1 MAKRKK
7 QNKQS
12 LVILIVLCLGVLA
25 TLTIFLPALVT
36 GSGDNKVFYSGLDVT
51 FGKTLADLGVLA
63 KGKIPFS
70 ILALL
75 AYLLPIIGGTIVLFA
90 PKKNKILKPIA
101 MLLFLASAVL
111 LFLLPEYIKMVSES
125 GLFGNSAATNLGG
138 SLTWG
143 SIMGAIF
150 SILGLFGTGYLLV
163 K

>member
-1 MAKRKK
+1 
-7 QNKQS
+7 
-12 LVILIVLCLGVLA
+12 
-25 TLTIFLPALVT
+25 
-36 GSGDNKVFYSGLDVT
+36 
-51 FGKTLADLGVLA
+51 
-63 KGKIPFS
+63 
-70 ILALL
+70 
-75 AYLLPIIGGTIVLFA
+75 
-90 PKKNKILKPIA
+90 

-125 GLFGNSAATNLGG
+125 GLFGNSAVTNLGG

>member
-7 QNKQS
+7 QSNQS

-36 GSGDNKVFYSGLDVT
+36 GSGDNKLFYSGLDVT
-51 FGKTLADLGVLA
+51 FGKTLANLGVLA

-75 AYLLPIIGGTIVLFA
+75 AYLLPIIAGTIVLFA
-90 PKKNKILKPIA
+90 PKKKPIA
-101 MLLFLASAVL
+101 MLLFLAAAVL
-111 LFLLPEYIKMVSES
+111 LFLLPEYINMVSES
-125 GLFGNSAATNLGG
+125 SLFENSAVTNLGG

-143 SIMGAIF
+143 SIMGAVF
-150 SILGLFGTGYLLV
+150 SVLGLFGTGYLLV